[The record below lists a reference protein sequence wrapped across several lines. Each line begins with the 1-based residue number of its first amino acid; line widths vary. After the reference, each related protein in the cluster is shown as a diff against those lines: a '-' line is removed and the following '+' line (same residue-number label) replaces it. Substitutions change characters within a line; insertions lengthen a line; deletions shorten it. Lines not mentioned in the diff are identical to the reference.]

1 MKELFRKTHE
11 AWLTTLMAAFMAK
24 NTESKQT
31 LYDFSDILFRHLTWI
46 ENDFIKRGIEYDYDR
61 DHIPIKV
68 DRLKIITENIYSR
81 MVDLELLAI
90 NCDDTALR
98 HRIESDLAY
107 MQKVIYKIPDEEVTA
122 FNISRKYK
130 DIELGKEATDALT
143 LFLFEESYK
152 EYELIM
158 IYNYLKAHSDDAFLN
173 RIFQIMI
180 DESFFH
186 LKSFGQMMS
195 DMGILGVP
203 REIHKSLYRVEKV
216 TDFLQDGIIEEE
228 NAKEQCKELSDAV
241 AKESPQ
247 LADFF
252 DFINEQESYHI
263 ELMKEA
269 LNHYK
274 EKEMGNG

>member
-1 MKELFRKTHE
+1 VKELFRKIHE
-11 AWLTTLMAAFMAK
+11 AWLTTLMTAFMAK

-98 HRIESDLAY
+98 HRIESDLQY
-107 MQKVIYKIPDEEVTA
+107 MQKVVYKIPDEEVTA

-216 TDFLQDGIIEEE
+216 TDFLQDGIAEEE
-228 NAKEQCKELSDAV
+228 MAKEQCKELSDAV

>member
-1 MKELFRKTHE
+1 VKELFRKTHE

-24 NTESKQT
+24 DAQSKQT

-98 HRIESDLAY
+98 HRIESDLSY
-107 MQKVIYKIPDEEVTA
+107 MQKVISKIPDEEVTA

-203 REIHKSLYRVEKV
+203 REIHKSLYKIERV
-216 TDFLQDGIIEEE
+216 TDFLEDGIAEEE
-228 NAKEQCKELSDAV
+228 AAKEQCKELSDAV

-247 LADFF
+247 LAEFF

-274 EKEMGNG
+274 EKSNG

>member
-24 NTESKQT
+24 DAQSKQT

-98 HRIESDLAY
+98 HRIESDLSY
-107 MQKVIYKIPDEEVTA
+107 MQKVVLKIPDEEVTA

-203 REIHKSLYRVEKV
+203 REIHKSLYKIERV
-216 TDFLQDGIIEEE
+216 TDFLEDGIAEEE
-228 NAKEQCKELSDAV
+228 AAKEQCKELSDAV

-247 LADFF
+247 LAEFF

-274 EKEMGNG
+274 EKSNG

>member
-1 MKELFRKTHE
+1 VKELFRKTHE

-68 DRLKIITENIYSR
+68 DRLKVITENIYSR

-90 NCDDTALR
+90 NCDDLALR

-107 MQKVIYKIPDEEVTA
+107 MQKVVLKIPDEEVTA

-216 TDFLQDGIIEEE
+216 TDFLEDGIAEEE
-228 NAKEQCKELSDAV
+228 AAKEQCKELSDAV

-274 EKEMGNG
+274 EKNNG

>member
-216 TDFLQDGIIEEE
+216 TDFFQDGIIEEE

-274 EKEMGNG
+274 EKSNG

>member
-1 MKELFRKTHE
+1 VKELFRKTHE